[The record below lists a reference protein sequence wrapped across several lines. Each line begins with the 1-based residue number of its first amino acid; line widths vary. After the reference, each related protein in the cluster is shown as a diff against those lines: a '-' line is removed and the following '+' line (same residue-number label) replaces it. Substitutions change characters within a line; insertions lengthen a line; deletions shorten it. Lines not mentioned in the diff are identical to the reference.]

1 VNVHSFPRAE
11 QIARQQRPGEPY
23 DLGLEAWVADPFW
36 MLDQLVRGG
45 SPSNYGRFDGP
56 LSGS

>member
-1 VNVHSFPRAE
+1 MNVHSFPRAE

-36 MLDQLVRGG
+36 MLDQLVRG